1 MSSTRTIHALAAF
14 ESKGEIKPWSYES
27 RPLGPEDIEIE
38 ITHCGIC
45 GSDIHTIDSGW
56 GPTTYPVVPGHE
68 IVGKVTEV
76 GPSVDKFKVGDRVGV
91 GAQVWACLNKD
102 ASKPCH
108 ECEVGMDA
116 LCSSIVATYNGK
128 YRDGSTSYGGYADFI
143 RVIQDYAFTIPKIYP
158 APLLCAGATV
168 YTPLKHEGVK
178 SGDRVGVIG
187 IGGLG
192 HLAIQFIAAIGAI
205 PVAFSRSNSKE
216 KEVRALGAQDFIA
229 TNDMEQVKS
238 ASRSLDYLLITA
250 DANGMPYDQYLGFLR
265 PRDGPFTDKEIMSYA
280 LRSCL
285 RSTSSTSAVDLN
297 FNVKSQRE
305 MEQLGACIG
314 RRLRLN
320 DVMLLYGDLG
330 CGKTC
335 LARGS
340 IRELTNSDILVPS
353 PSYLLVN
360 SYVTAKSVLYHV
372 DLYRLRQVTFAD
384 AKALGLVNA
393 FGSGIVIVEWPD
405 RIFEH
410 TQKICNQEETP
421 RQQHS
426 WVPNEY
432 LQVTIK
438 YDTQDGTDWRNVA
451 FRPVGKS
458 WEDRLIDFSITDK
471 NK

>member
-1 MSSTRTIHALAAF
+1 
-14 ESKGEIKPWSYES
+14 
-27 RPLGPEDIEIE
+27 
-38 ITHCGIC
+38 
-45 GSDIHTIDSGW
+45 
-56 GPTTYPVVPGHE
+56 
-68 IVGKVTEV
+68 
-76 GPSVDKFKVGDRVGV
+76 
-91 GAQVWACLNKD
+91 
-102 ASKPCH
+102 
-108 ECEVGMDA
+108 
-116 LCSSIVATYNGK
+116 
-128 YRDGSTSYGGYADFI
+128 
-143 RVIQDYAFTIPKIYP
+143 
-158 APLLCAGATV
+158 
-168 YTPLKHEGVK
+168 
-178 SGDRVGVIG
+178 
-187 IGGLG
+187 
-192 HLAIQFIAAIGAI
+192 
-205 PVAFSRSNSKE
+205 
-216 KEVRALGAQDFIA
+216 
-229 TNDMEQVKS
+229 
-238 ASRSLDYLLITA
+238 
-250 DANGMPYDQYLGFLR
+250 
-265 PRDGPFTDKEIMSYA
+265 
-280 LRSCL
+280 
-285 RSTSSTSAVDLN
+285 
-297 FNVKSQRE
+297 

-438 YDTQDGTDWRNVA
+438 YDTQDGIDWRNVA

-458 WEDRLIDFSITDK
+458 WEDRLIDFSIIDQ